1 MAFDVAVAYIAMTKG
16 VPLPYVVTILCTLG
30 IISVF
35 SLSVVGKS
43 ISWKLQRLRIRRLC
57 PWASRP
63 ESLPAPSLEPKPAFN
78 GKLLP
83 MESAACT
90 IGL

>member
-1 MAFDVAVAYIAMTKG
+1 MAFDVAIAYIAMTKG

-43 ISWKLQRLRIRRLC
+43 ISWKIAAATYSTVVLLGVL
-57 PWASRP
+57 AGVLSR
-63 ESLPAPSLEPKPAFN
+63 AF
-78 GKLLP
+78 
-83 MESAACT
+83 A
-90 IGL
+90 